1 MKTGKIFIIAAPS
14 GAGKTTV
21 TNEAIK
27 RMANKIDISKVI
39 TYTTRSPRTGEI
51 NGKDYHFISL
61 KDFENKLKN
70 NFFLE
75 TTKYSGEFYGSPASI
90 INDLKLGKSFVIV
103 TDLVGVKEY
112 KKLLSNAILIWIT
125 IPSLD
130 ILKERLIKR
139 GDDKDKIEKRIELAI
154 KEFKEAEKPRLF
166 DYKIINNIFD
176 QTVAELCKV
185 IETNVN

>member
-21 TNEAIK
+21 TNETIK
-27 RMANKIDISKVI
+27 RLINKIDITKVI
-39 TYTTRSPRTGEI
+39 TYTTRAPRAGEI
-51 NGKDYHFISL
+51 NGKDYHFISN
-61 KDFENKLKN
+61 KDFENKIKN

-75 TTKYSGEFYGSPASI
+75 TTKYSGELYGSPANI
-90 INDLKLGKSFVIV
+90 INDLKLGKSFIIV

-112 KKLLSNAILIWIT
+112 KKLLPNAILIWLSV
-125 IPSLD
+125 PSLE

-139 GDDKDKIEKRIELAI
+139 GDEKNKIEKRLELAAQ
-154 KEFKEAEKPRLF
+154 ELKEADKPRFF
-166 DYKIINNIFD
+166 DFKIINNIFD

-185 IETNVN
+185 IETNI